1 MTTITEN
8 TFDDHS
14 YLDNTTRVVRNV
26 ITVFGIKILVA
37 EGKDRQSVKDC
48 VATHNHHASLS
59 AFVKTSTRVAF
70 LRTPSSDGNVGTSA
84 SGINC
89 SPISPSVTID
99 DDDL

>member
-37 EGKDRQSVKDC
+37 EWER
-48 VATHNHHASLS
+48 
-59 AFVKTSTRVAF
+59 
-70 LRTPSSDGNVGTSA
+70 
-84 SGINC
+84 
-89 SPISPSVTID
+89 
-99 DDDL
+99 